1 MNEQQRYEAF
11 IAGLTDLSRQYGIS
25 INTAGGVTI
34 ADNANDFAEIKYI
47 ADASSGDLWV
57 REAN

>member
-11 IAGLTDLSRQYGIS
+11 IDGLTELSRQYGIS

-34 ADNANDFAEIKYI
+34 ADNADDFSEIKYI